1 MPTFEI
7 GEHDFLL
14 DGEPYQVLS
23 GALHYFRVHPD
34 LWADRIRSA
43 RLMGLNTIETY
54 VAWNVH
60 APQRGVFDTT
70 GGRDLGRFLDLVAA
84 EGLHAIVRPGPY
96 ICAEWDNGGFPAWLF
111 STPGVGVRRNE
122 PVYMAAV
129 GEYLQQVLPIV
140 AERQV
145 TRGGPVIAVQVENE
159 YGAYGDDKDYLRALV
174 GITRGAGIDVPLLSC
189 DQADDAMLK
198 RGGLP
203 ELHRTATFGSRSAER
218 LEVLRRHQP
227 TGPLMCM
234 EFWDGWFD
242 HWGAHHHTTDPAASA
257 HDLDELLASGASVNV
272 YMFHGGTNAGFTN
285 GANDK
290 GVYQPTVTSYDYDAP
305 LAEDGTRTAKYD
317 AFREVLGR
325 YTPLPEQTAPT
336 RTPSPTFTLLQGRRT
351 VSLWDALDRG
361 TGWVDSHDLPTH
373 DAIGVLGG
381 FVLHRTQVDLPEPTV
396 LAFTEVRD
404 RAQVFLDG
412 RPVGVIDRS
421 EHGTSLTLPGVG
433 HARLDVL
440 VEDQGRVNYG
450 PRIGEPKGLIG
461 PALLG
466 GLPLTGWQVLPVP
479 LDALVADPAVF
490 ADAPVT
496 TGPVPGPSLSLW
508 ESDLPAGHDLFV
520 STRGWGK
527 GVVWVNGTSLGRYWS
542 KGPQTT
548 LYVPAPAVAGAHDR
562 VVVLELLAAPDG
574 TLPFVEGPELGHT
587 EH

>member
-7 GEHDFLL
+7 GEQDFLL
-14 DGEPYQVLS
+14 DGRPHQVLS

-60 APQRGVFDTT
+60 APTPDVFDTT
-70 GGRDLGRFLDLVAA
+70 GPRDLGRFLDLVAA

-96 ICAEWDNGGFPAWLF
+96 ICAEWDSGGFPAWLF
-111 STPGVGVRRNE
+111 RLPGVGVRRNE
-122 PVYMAAV
+122 PTYMAAV
-129 GEYLQQVLPIV
+129 RGYLEHVLPVV
-140 AERQV
+140 AARQV

-174 GITRGAGIDVPLLSC
+174 DLTRGQGIDVPLLTC
-189 DQADDAMLK
+189 DQADDAMLE

-203 ELHRTATFGSRSAER
+203 ELHRTATFGSRTPER

-234 EFWDGWFD
+234 EFWCGWFD
-242 HWGAHHHTTDPAASA
+242 HWGAHHHTTDPAQSA
-257 HDLDELLASGASVNV
+257 ADLDALLAAGGSVNV
-272 YMFHGGTNAGFTN
+272 YMVHGGTNAGFTN

-305 LAEDGTRTAKYD
+305 LAEDGTRTAKFD

-325 YTPLPEQTAPT
+325 YTALPDATAPT
-336 RTPSPTFTLLQGRRT
+336 RRPAPTAVLREGRRT
-351 VSLWDALDRG
+351 VDLWSVVDGLD
-361 TGWVDSHDLPTH
+361 GWVDAHDVPTYEQVG
-373 DAIGVLGG
+373 APGG
-381 FVLHRTQVDLPEPTV
+381 FVLHRTTVDLTAPAV
-396 LAFTEVRD
+396 LAFGEVRD

-412 RPVGVIDRS
+412 RPVGVVDRA
-421 EHGTSLTLPGVG
+421 ERGTALTLPAVG
-433 HARLDVL
+433 PARLDVL

-450 PRIGEPKGLIG
+450 PRIGEAKGLIG
-461 PALLG
+461 PVTLG
-466 GLPLTGWQVLPVP
+466 GRALTGWRVLPLDV
-479 LDALVADPAVF
+479 DALAASPGLA
-490 ADAPVT
+490 AGAAPVS
-496 TGPVPGPSLSLW
+496 GPVPGPSFSVW
-508 ESDLPAGHDLFV
+508 EADLPVADLFV

-542 KGPQTT
+542 KGPQAS
-548 LYVPAPAVAGAHDR
+548 LYVPAPVVTGRGDR
-562 VVVLELLAAPDG
+562 VVVLELLGGAAALELVDAPD
-574 TLPFVEGPELGHT
+574 LGHT
-587 EH
+587 EF

>member
-7 GEHDFLL
+7 GEQDFLL
-14 DGEPYQVLS
+14 DGRPHQVLS

-60 APQRGVFDTT
+60 APTPDVFDTT
-70 GGRDLGRFLDLVAA
+70 GPRDLGRFLDLVAA
-84 EGLHAIVRPGPY
+84 EGMHAIVRPGPY

-111 STPGVGVRRNE
+111 RMPGVGVRRNE
-122 PVYMAAV
+122 PTYMKAV
-129 GEYLQQVLPIV
+129 QQYLEHVLPIV

-174 GITRGAGIDVPLLSC
+174 AINRAQGIEVPLLTC
-189 DQADDAMLK
+189 DQADDAMLE

-203 ELHRTATFGSRSAER
+203 ELHRTATFGSRTPER
-218 LEVLRRHQP
+218 LEILRRHQP

-234 EFWDGWFD
+234 EFWCGWFD
-242 HWGAHHHTTDPAASA
+242 HWGAHHHTTDPAQSA
-257 HDLDELLASGASVNV
+257 ADLDALLAAGGSVNV
-272 YMFHGGTNAGFTN
+272 YMFHGGTNAGFTS

-325 YTPLPEQTAPT
+325 YTALPAETAPA
-336 RTPSPTFTLLQGRRT
+336 RRPAPTGVLADGRRT
-351 VSLWDALDRG
+351 VDLWSVVDGLDGWLDA
-361 TGWVDSHDLPTH
+361 HDVPTH
-373 DAIGVLGG
+373 EQVAAASG
-381 FVLHRTQVDLPEPTV
+381 FVLYRTSVDLAEPAV

-421 EHGTSLTLPGVG
+421 ERGTSLTLPAGAG
-433 HARLDVL
+433 RLDVL

-450 PRIGEPKGLIG
+450 PRIGEAKGLIG

-466 GLPLTGWQVLPVP
+466 GRELTGWRVLP
-479 LDALVADPAVF
+479 LDVDAVAASPALA
-490 ADAPVT
+490 ADAPASA
-496 TGPVPGPSLSLW
+496 GPVPGPSFSVW
-508 ESDLPAGHDLFV
+508 ETDLPQADLFV

-548 LYVPAPAVAGAHDR
+548 LYVPAPAVTGRDDR
-562 VVVLELLAAPDG
+562 VVVLELLGGPGDLALVDAPD
-574 TLPFVEGPELGHT
+574 LGHT
-587 EH
+587 EF

>member
-14 DGEPYQVLS
+14 DGQPHQVLS

-60 APQRGVFDTT
+60 APTPDVFDTT
-70 GGRDLGRFLDLVAA
+70 GPRDLGRFLDLVAA
-84 EGLHAIVRPGPY
+84 EGMHAIVRPGPY

-111 STPGVGVRRNE
+111 AMPGVGVRRNE
-122 PVYMAAV
+122 PTYMKAV
-129 GEYLQQVLPIV
+129 QQYLEHVLPIV

-174 GITRGAGIDVPLLSC
+174 AINRAQGIDVPLLTC
-189 DQADDAMLK
+189 DQADDAMLE

-203 ELHRTATFGSRSAER
+203 ELHRTATFGSRTAER
-218 LEVLRRHQP
+218 LEILRRHQP

-234 EFWDGWFD
+234 EFWCGWFD
-242 HWGAHHHTTDPAASA
+242 HWGAHHHTTDAAASA
-257 HDLDELLASGASVNV
+257 ADLDALLAAGGSVNI
-272 YMFHGGTNAGFTN
+272 YMVHGGTNAGFTN

-305 LAEDGTRTAKYD
+305 IAEDGTRTAKYD

-325 YTPLPEQTAPT
+325 YTPLADETAPT
-336 RTPSPTFTLLQGRRT
+336 RRPAPALALPQGRT
-351 VSLWDALDRG
+351 VDLWTAVAGLD
-361 TGWVDSHDLPTH
+361 GWVDAHDVPTH
-373 DAIGVLGG
+373 DQVGAAHG
-381 FVLHRTQVDLPEPTV
+381 FVLHRTHVDLDAPAV
-396 LAFTEVRD
+396 LAFGEVRD

-412 RPVGVIDRS
+412 RQVGVVDRS
-421 EHGTSLTLPGVG
+421 ERATSITLPAGA
-433 HARLDVL
+433 ARLDVL

-461 PALLG
+461 PATLG
-466 GLPLTGWQVLPVP
+466 GAPLTGWRVLPVDV
-479 LDALVADPAVF
+479 DAIAAAPGLAS
-490 ADAPVT
+490 DAPAT
-496 TGPVPGPSLSLW
+496 HAPLPGPSFTVY
-508 ESDLPAGHDLFV
+508 EADLPVADLFV

-548 LYVPAPAVAGAHDR
+548 LYAPGPLVTGRGDR
-562 VVVLELLAAPDG
+562 VVVLELLGAPDG
-574 TLPFVEGPELGHT
+574 ALHLVDAPDLGHT

>member
-7 GEHDFLL
+7 GEQDFLL
-14 DGEPYQVLS
+14 DGRPHQVLS

-60 APQRGVFDTT
+60 APTPDVFDTT
-70 GGRDLGRFLDLVAA
+70 GPRDLGRFLDLVAA
-84 EGLHAIVRPGPY
+84 EGMHAIVRPGPY

-111 STPGVGVRRNE
+111 RMPGVGVRRNE
-122 PVYMAAV
+122 PTYMKAV
-129 GEYLQQVLPIV
+129 QQYLEHVLPIV

-174 GITRGAGIDVPLLSC
+174 AINRAQGIEVPLLTC
-189 DQADDAMLK
+189 DQADDAMLE

-203 ELHRTATFGSRSAER
+203 ELHRTATFGSRTPER
-218 LEVLRRHQP
+218 LETLRRHQP

-234 EFWDGWFD
+234 EFWCGWFD
-242 HWGAHHHTTDPAASA
+242 HWGAHHHTTDPAQSA
-257 HDLDELLASGASVNV
+257 GDLDALLAAGGSVNV
-272 YMFHGGTNAGFTN
+272 YMFHGGTNAGFTS

-317 AFREVLGR
+317 AFRAVLGT
-325 YTPLPEQTAPT
+325 YTDLPAETAPE
-336 RTPSPTFTLLQGRRT
+336 RRPAPTGVLRDGRRT
-351 VSLWDALDRG
+351 VDLWSVVDGLD
-361 TGWVDSHDLPTH
+361 GWVEAHDVPTH
-373 DAIGVLGG
+373 EQVAAASG
-381 FVLHRTQVDLPEPTV
+381 FVLYRTSVELAEPAV
-396 LAFTEVRD
+396 LAFAEVRD

-412 RPVGVIDRS
+412 RAVGVIDRS
-421 EHGTSLTLPGVG
+421 ERATSLTLPAGAG
-433 HARLDVL
+433 RLDVL

-450 PRIGEPKGLIG
+450 PRIGEAKGLIG
-461 PALLG
+461 PATLG
-466 GLPLTGWQVLPVP
+466 GRPLTGWRVLPVDV
-479 LDALVADPAVF
+479 DALAASPALA
-490 ADAPVT
+490 ADAPAST
-496 TGPVPGPSLSLW
+496 APVPGPSFSVW
-508 ESDLPAGHDLFV
+508 EADLPRADLFV

-548 LYVPAPAVAGAHDR
+548 LYAPAPAVTGRGDR
-562 VVVLELLAAPDG
+562 VVVLELLGGADALALVDAPD
-574 TLPFVEGPELGHT
+574 LGHT
-587 EH
+587 EF

>member
-7 GEHDFLL
+7 GEQDFLL
-14 DGEPYQVLS
+14 DGRPHQVLS

-60 APQRGVFDTT
+60 APAPDVFDTS
-70 GGRDLGRFLDLVAA
+70 GPRDLGRFLDLVAA
-84 EGLHAIVRPGPY
+84 EGMHAIVRPGPY

-111 STPGVGVRRNE
+111 RLPGVGVRRNE
-122 PVYMAAV
+122 PTYMAAV
-129 GEYLQQVLPIV
+129 QRYLEQVLPIV
-140 AERQV
+140 AARQV

-159 YGAYGDDKDYLRALV
+159 YGAYGDDQDYLRALV
-174 GITRGAGIDVPLLSC
+174 AINRAQGIDVPLLTC
-189 DQADDAMLK
+189 DQADDAMLG

-203 ELHRTATFGSRSAER
+203 ELHRTATFGSRTPER

-234 EFWDGWFD
+234 EFWCGWFD

-257 HDLDELLASGASVNV
+257 GDLDALLAAGGSVNV

-325 YTPLPEQTAPT
+325 YVDLPGDTAPA
-336 RTPSPTFTLLQGRRT
+336 RRPAPTATLDAGRRT
-351 VSLWDALDRG
+351 VGLWSLVDGLD
-361 TGWVDSHDLPTH
+361 GWVDAHHVPTH
-373 DAIGVLGG
+373 EQVGASSG
-381 FVLHRTQVDLPEPTV
+381 FVLHRTHVDLAAPAV

-412 RPVGVIDRS
+412 RPVGVVDRS
-421 EHGTSLTLPGVG
+421 ERATSLTLPAGTG
-433 HARLDVL
+433 RLDVL

-450 PRIGEPKGLIG
+450 PRIGEAKGLIG
-461 PALLG
+461 PATLG
-466 GLPLTGWQVLPVP
+466 GRELTGWRVLPLDVDALASSP
-479 LDALVADPAVF
+479 ALDAAPA
-490 ADAPVT
+490 
-496 TGPVPGPSLSLW
+496 TGPVAGPSFSVW
-508 ESDLPAGHDLFV
+508 ETDLPRADLFV

-548 LYVPAPAVAGAHDR
+548 LYVPAPVVTGRGDH
-562 VVVLELLAAPDG
+562 VVVLELLGGAAALELVDAPD
-574 TLPFVEGPELGHT
+574 LGHT
-587 EH
+587 EF